1 MVSIPPK
8 ANYEF
13 SAILI
18 KLPMAFYIQ
27 LEQKKIV
34 RKYKRPRIAKII
46 LRKKTGPGGIMLP
59 DFILYSKA
67 IVIMYY
73 GTGTKNR
80 NIDQWNR
87 C

>member
-1 MVSIPPK
+1 MNSVQFLS
-8 ANYEF
+8 NYQWHF
-13 SAILI
+13 IYNWN
-18 KLPMAFYIQ
+18 K
-27 LEQKKIV
+27 KKIV